1 MVERSLCG
9 SGLFGI
15 LIVHV
20 VIVLFRSVLYIQH
33 LCCLSKISSN
43 FLTFFSFKVFPSCI
57 KGLRIEGV
65 VCCTDVQ
72 FVILG

>member
-20 VIVLFRSVLYIQH
+20 VIVLFWSVLYIH

-57 KGLRIEGV
+57 EGLRIEGV

-72 FVILG
+72 FVLLG